1 MATAAKPGNAG
12 LIRAVGRWSVV
23 ALVLNSIIGSGVF
36 GVPSL
41 VARTLGA
48 AGPLANLAAVLI
60 AAAGIGVIMACFAEV
75 ASRFTQAGGPY
86 LYARTA
92 FGRFVGIEMGWLA
105 WLVRV
110 TSAAANANLF
120 VLYLAEFWPGA
131 KGRVATVLVL
141 TLLLGIFAAVNYRG
155 VRLGAMVSNVFIVAK
170 LVPLAV
176 FAVAGG
182 LFLLLHGAARL
193 PATHV
198 GSGGWLEALL
208 ILTFLFG
215 GFEAGLM
222 PMGEARNPR
231 RDAPFALFTALVIC
245 TVVFSAIQVVVVG
258 ILPNAAQTDRPLAA
272 AARVF
277 LGEAGAVLMTVG
289 ALLSVYGWLSGM
301 TLNAPRLTFALAERG
316 DFPAFFAAVHRR
328 FRTPHVSVLVFALLV
343 WALAAWGNFAWN
355 VVLSSVARLMTYGLV
370 CASLPV
376 LRRRTGGEAMFRL
389 PAGTAFAAIGV
400 AFAVVLA
407 SRLRMSEL
415 YVLATTVAL
424 AFVNWLWAAKTRHG
438 DTQAPVTE

>member
-1 MATAAKPGNAG
+1 MVTAPKPAAAG
-12 LIRAVGRWSVV
+12 LVRAVGRWSLV

-48 AGPLANLAAVLI
+48 AGLLTNLVAVLI
-60 AAAGIGVIMACFAEV
+60 AAGGIGVIMACFAEV
-75 ASRFTQAGGPY
+75 ASHFTEAGGPY

-110 TSAAANANLF
+110 TSASANANLF

-131 KGRVATVLVL
+131 RQRVAGVVVLTVL
-141 TLLLGIFAAVNYRG
+141 LGMFAAVNYRG
-155 VRLGAMVSNVFIVAK
+155 VRLGAMVSNVCIVAK
-170 LVPLAV
+170 LVPLAI
-176 FAVAGG
+176 FALAGG
-182 LFLLLHGAARL
+182 AFLLLHGAAHV
-193 PATHV
+193 PAAHI
-198 GSGGWLEALL
+198 GSGGWLETLL

-222 PMGEARNPR
+222 PMSEARNPK
-231 RDAPFALFTALVIC
+231 RDAPFALFTALLVC

-258 ILPNAAQTDRPLAA
+258 VLPNAAQTDRPLAT

-277 LGEAGAVLMTVG
+277 LGPAGAVLMTVG

-316 DFPAFFAAVHRR
+316 DFPGFFAAVHRR
-328 FRTPHVSVLVFALLV
+328 FRTPHVSVLIYALLV
-343 WALAAWGNFAWN
+343 WALAVWGSFAWN

-376 LRRRTGGEAMFRL
+376 LRWRRAREAWFHL
-389 PAGTAFAAIGV
+389 PAGPAFAALGV
-400 AFAVVLA
+400 AFAAVLA
-407 SRLRMSEL
+407 SRMHASEL
-415 YVLATTVAL
+415 YVLAVTMAL
-424 AFVNWLWAAKTRHG
+424 AFVNWLWARKHPR
-438 DTQAPVTE
+438 TEAEPQR